1 MLESSGDVRPIAE
14 RTSNVKLQLVVMC
27 PTLLEHIARNPL
39 SACGLGKLLLPDRTL
54 ALLLGVTDDD
64 LTDIHRT
71 GNTSQNCL
79 IGRCNERVC
88 NVDSSANLH
97 AMATPECGSRSGR
110 KLYEGISGACCGYF
124 VEGLEAAD
132 FGLSATKAL
141 VFRIAEENPAGK
153 VWGCDCVA
161 LATYQEYLKQLNF

>member
-1 MLESSGDVRPIAE
+1 MLESNGDVRPIAE

-27 PTLLEHIARNPL
+27 PTLLEHITRNPL

-71 GNTSQNCL
+71 GNISQNYL
-79 IGRCNERVC
+79 IQRCDIRVC
-88 NVDSSANLH
+88 NVDSSSNLH
-97 AMATPECGSRSGR
+97 AMATSECGSGSGR
-110 KLYEGISGACCGYF
+110 ILYEGISGECCGYF
-124 VEGLEAAD
+124 VEGLETAD

-141 VFRIAEENPAGK
+141 VLHITEENPTGK
-153 VWGCDCVA
+153 IAISSG
-161 LATYQEYLKQLNF
+161 LGL